1 MTGLFLIVLLLVV
14 IMVIISKGF
23 IRFSNIL
30 SRQMTFL
37 IIGIYVLL
45 GFSSFVYLVLAKN
58 QHIESMP
65 KAIEDERFQHNEQI
79 HAHLR
84 EGKLDQIGSSFVSAS
99 YVVEAQSTE
108 LKFTTN
114 YGDDLTAFIQ
124 YRDDLDSDEIRVT
137 AYKNF
142 ISYNGYDM
150 TNFSPKLNVE
160 IIDNIFY
167 ITSGY
172 KNLKISNVT
181 GQLSILDHGIHKSK
195 GEYAIGFNQV
205 VFIEVPNHIT
215 IHDDFDSLITVK

>member
-14 IMVIISKGF
+14 ILVIISKGF

-58 QHIESMP
+58 QHIELMP
-65 KAIEDERFQHNEQI
+65 KEIEDERFQHNEQML
-79 HAHLR
+79 AHLK
-84 EGKLDQIGSSFVSAS
+84 EGKLNQIDSSYVIAT

-108 LKFTTN
+108 LKFTPN
-114 YGDDLTAFIQ
+114 YENDITAFIQ
-124 YRDDLDSDEIRVT
+124 YRDDLDLNEIRVT

-142 ISYNGYDM
+142 FSYNGYDM
-150 TNFSPKLNVE
+150 TDVSPNLNVE
-160 IIDNIFY
+160 IVDNIFY

-172 KNLKISNVT
+172 KNLKVANVM
-181 GQLSILDHGIHKSK
+181 GQLSILEDSIHKST